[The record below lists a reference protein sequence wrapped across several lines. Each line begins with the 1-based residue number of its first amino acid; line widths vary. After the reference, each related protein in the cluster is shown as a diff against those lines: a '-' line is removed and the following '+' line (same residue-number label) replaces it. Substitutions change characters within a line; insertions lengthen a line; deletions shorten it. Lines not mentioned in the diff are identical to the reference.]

1 MRRITGLV
9 LGVIVGML
17 VGPVPASAT
26 QQGMTLVLP
35 FRTVG
40 ISDTTALVT
49 SDLLAGELESRGL
62 SVLGTGSVHGDIP
75 SGLEGCDAVDCA
87 LALASEHQAT
97 QVVFGSL
104 SRLGGK
110 IVVRVRA
117 VRAGEATSFYREQIS
132 AETEEDLDVVM
143 RRIAEG
149 IAAGRV
155 DSDRATIDSVTGAEA
170 NTPRRRAGR
179 SGIGLRTG
187 FLFPVG
193 DSYGGRDRL
202 TNLRLAYKF
211 EGHDFLIES
220 TAILGFAWG
229 GGTVEWT
236 PFDVFAARIFGVG
249 DVSGYFGGGLGM
261 RSVSVERTIDRPSSS
276 LPGYPNYYYDDTES
290 QSATTLSAEVGGGL
304 IAFRTYGYQVIVD
317 LRYQHVFETFNKIGG
332 KGAHGFV
339 LSFGTSH

>member
-1 MRRITGLV
+1 MRRITRLFVCVIAGV
-9 LGVIVGML
+9 LL
-17 VGPVPASAT
+17 GPVPASAVPGGT
-26 QQGMTLVLP
+26 TLVLP

-40 ISDTTALVT
+40 TSDTTAVVT
-49 SDLLAGELESRGL
+49 RDLLAGELETLGL
-62 SVLGTGSVHGDIP
+62 SVVSMRSLRGDTP
-75 SGLEGCDAVDCA
+75 SGEGGCDEVGCA
-87 LALASEHQAT
+87 LSLASEHQAA

-104 SRLGGK
+104 SRLGDK
-110 IVVRVRA
+110 FVVRVRA
-117 VRAGEATSFYREQIS
+117 VRAGEAKPFYSDQIP
-132 AETEEDLDVVM
+132 AEMEEDLDVVM

-149 IAAGRV
+149 IAGGRT
-155 DSDRATIDSVTGAEA
+155 DSDRATISSVTDVEA
-170 NTPRRRAGR
+170 NAARRRKGR

-193 DSYGGRDRL
+193 DSYGGTDRM

-211 EGHDFLIES
+211 EGQDFFIES
-220 TAILGFAWG
+220 TALLGFAWG
-229 GGTVEWT
+229 ERAFEWT

-261 RSVSVERTIDRPSSS
+261 RVVSVESDPVYV
-276 LPGYPNYYYDDTES
+276 LDEFGGYNDTKI
-290 QSATTLSAEVGGGL
+290 QSAATLAAEVGGGL

-317 LRYQHVFETFNKIGG
+317 LRYQHVLETFNKVGG